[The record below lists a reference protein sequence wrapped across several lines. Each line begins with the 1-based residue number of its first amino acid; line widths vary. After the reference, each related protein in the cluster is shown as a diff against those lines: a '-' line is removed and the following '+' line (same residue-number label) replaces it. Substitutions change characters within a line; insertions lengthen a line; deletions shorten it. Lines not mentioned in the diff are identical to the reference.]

1 MDEAKLRDA
10 VTVLLEALGEDPTRE
25 GLGGTP
31 ERVASLFAELYKGVG
46 IDPVSVL
53 TEAKPLAEAEN
64 RFGELVALRGI
75 SFSSVC
81 EHHLLPFRGTAD
93 VAYQP
98 GDKLVGLG
106 ILADLVEMAAARPQ
120 MQERLGDVI
129 ATALVDSGVAS
140 GSVVVIRAEHGCV
153 THRGPRL
160 AESETVTVATA
171 GSLDEPEARREALQA
186 MGQLD

>member
-53 TEAKPLAEAEN
+53 TEARPLAEAEN
-64 RFGELVALRGI
+64 HFGELVALRGI

-106 ILADLVEMAAARPQ
+106 ILADLVELAAARPQ
-120 MQERLGDVI
+120 MQERLGDLI

-171 GSLDEPEARREALQA
+171 GALTEPEARREALQA

>member
-1 MDEAKLRDA
+1 MKTPPAR
-10 VTVLLEALGEDPTRE
+10 VC
-25 GLGGTP
+25 GGTP

-46 IDPVSVL
+46 IDPVSGIDGRRHL
-53 TEAKPLAEAEN
+53 SLRQKTILAN
-64 RFGELVALRGI
+64 CVALRGI

-106 ILADLVEMAAARPQ
+106 ILADLVELAAARPQ
-120 MQERLGDVI
+120 MQERLGDMI

-140 GSVVVIRAEHGCV
+140 GSVVVIRAEHG
-153 THRGPRL
+153 
-160 AESETVTVATA
+160 
-171 GSLDEPEARREALQA
+171 
-186 MGQLD
+186 